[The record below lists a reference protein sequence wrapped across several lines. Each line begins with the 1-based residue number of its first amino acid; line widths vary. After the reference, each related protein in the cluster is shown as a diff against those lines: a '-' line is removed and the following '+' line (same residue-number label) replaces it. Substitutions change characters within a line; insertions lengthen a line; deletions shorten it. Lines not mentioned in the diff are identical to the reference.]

1 MRILVLGAGAIGGY
15 YGMQLAEAG
24 ADVSFLVR
32 PRRAAGL
39 ARDGLQVE
47 SRGQRLHRMV
57 PTLLAGQAAAPFDL
71 VLLTC
76 KAYDLAEA
84 VEAIA
89 PAVGGASAVLPLLNG
104 VAQYDLLDARFGAG
118 RVLGGLCYIATT
130 MGADGVVR
138 HTSPGDEIHFGDRA
152 GRPSPLAERLAA
164 LFAGT
169 PVQAAVADDIV
180 QALWEK
186 WFMIAAGAAL
196 TCLLRGTVGEI
207 MAADGGEATAAGMMA
222 ECRAI
227 AAALG
232 HAPRSEADERTRR
245 QLTDRQSRWA
255 ASMMR
260 DIEAGA
266 PRLEAEHVIG
276 DLIRRGQEAGVAAP
290 LLRAAYAQM
299 QIYDARGAARP
310 LAQPRPDPAVA

>member
-1 MRILVLGAGAIGGY
+1 MPGLGRQLSRRGGKDAFADGRRIDA
-15 YGMQLAEAG
+15 QLA
-24 ADVSFLVR
+24 
-32 PRRAAGL
+32 
-39 ARDGLQVE
+39 
-47 SRGQRLHRMV
+47 
-57 PTLLAGQAAAPFDL
+57 
-71 VLLTC
+71 
-76 KAYDLAEA
+76 
-84 VEAIA
+84 
-89 PAVGGASAVLPLLNG
+89 VG
-104 VAQYDLLDARFGAG
+104 RFGAG

-130 MGADGVVR
+130 LGADGVIR
-138 HTSPGDEIHFGDRA
+138 HTSPGDEIRFGDRA
-152 GRPSPLAERLAA
+152 GRPSPPAERLAA

-207 MAADGGEATAAGMMA
+207 MATDGGEAVAEATMA

-232 HAPRSEADERTRR
+232 RAPRPEAEGRTRR

-276 DLIRRGQEAGVAAP
+276 DLIRRGQEAGVAAGDGDA
-290 LLRAAYAQM
+290 RAAH
-299 QIYDARGAARP
+299 RARP
-310 LAQPRPDPAVA
+310 GGGGPQPAHAESQPAAAHRGDLGGGRGRVRHHG

>member
-1 MRILVLGAGAIGGY
+1 MRILILGAGAIGGY

-24 ADVSFLVR
+24 ADVSFMVR
-32 PRRAAGL
+32 PRRATQL
-39 ARDGLQVE
+39 AWDGLQVE
-47 SRGQRLHRMV
+47 SRGRRLHRAV
-57 PTLLAGQAAAPFDL
+57 PTLLAGQIAAPFDL

-76 KAYDLAEA
+76 KAYDLDEA

-89 PAVGGASAVLPLLNG
+89 PAVGGAGVVLPLLNG
-104 VAQYDLLDARFGAG
+104 MAQYDLLDARFGAD

-130 MGADGVVR
+130 LGADGVIR
-138 HTSPGDEIHFGDRA
+138 HTSPGDEIRFGDRA
-152 GRPSPLAERLAA
+152 GRRPSPAAEELAA
-164 LFAGT
+164 LFAAT
-169 PVQAAVADDIV
+169 PVQARVADDIL

-186 WFMIAAGAAL
+186 WCMIAAGAAL

-207 MAADGGEATAAGMMA
+207 MATEGGEAVAAAMMA

-232 HAPRSEADERTRR
+232 HAPRPEAAERTRR

-255 ASMMR
+255 ASVMR
-260 DIEAGA
+260 DIEAGT

-276 DLIRRGQEAGVAAP
+276 DLIRRGRGAGVAAP
-290 LLRAAYAQM
+290 LLRAAYAQL
-299 QIYDARGAARP
+299 QIYDARGVAR
-310 LAQPRPDPAVA
+310 LAQPHPDAA

>member
-15 YGMQLAEAG
+15 YGTQLAEAG
-24 ADVSFLVR
+24 ADVRFLVR
-32 PRRAAGL
+32 PRRAAQL

-47 SRGQRLHRMV
+47 SRGRRLHRAV
-57 PTLLAGQAAAPFDL
+57 PTLLAGQVAGPFDL

-76 KAYDLAEA
+76 KAYDLGEA
-84 VEAIA
+84 IEAIA
-89 PAVGGASAVLPLLNG
+89 PAVGNASLVLPLLNG
-104 VAQYDLLDARFGAG
+104 MAQYDLLDARFGAD

-130 MGADGVVR
+130 LGADGVIR
-138 HTSPGDEIHFGDRA
+138 HTSPGDEIRFGNRA
-152 GRPSPLAERLAA
+152 GRPSPQAEALAA

-169 PVQAAVADDIV
+169 RVQAQVAEDIL

-186 WFMIAAGAAL
+186 WCMIAAGAAL

-207 MAADGGEATAAGMMA
+207 MATEDGEAVAAAMMA

-227 AAALG
+227 TAALG
-232 HAPRSEADERTRR
+232 HAPRPEAEERTQR
-245 QLTDRQSRWA
+245 QLTDRGSRWA

-276 DLIRRGQEAGVAAP
+276 DLIRRGQGAGVAAP
-290 LLRAAYAQM
+290 LLRAAYAQL
-299 QIYDARGAARP
+299 QIHNARGAVR
-310 LAQPRPDPAVA
+310 LAQPRPDAA

>member
-15 YGMQLAEAG
+15 YGLQLAEAG
-24 ADVSFLVR
+24 AHVSFLVR
-32 PRRAAGL
+32 PRRAAQL

-47 SRGQRLHRMV
+47 SRGRRLRRTV
-57 PTLLAGQAAAPFDL
+57 PTLLAGQVAPPFDL

-76 KAYDLAEA
+76 KAYDLGEA

-89 PAVGGASAVLPLLNG
+89 PTVGGAGTVLPLLNG
-104 VAQYDLLDARFGAG
+104 MAHYDLLDARFGAD
-118 RVLGGLCYIATT
+118 RVLGGLCYIAATL
-130 MGADGVVR
+130 GADGVIR
-138 HTSPGDEIHFGDRA
+138 HSSPGDDIRFGDRA
-152 GRPSPLAERLAA
+152 GRRPSPAADELAA

-186 WFMIAAGAAL
+186 WCMIAAGASL

-207 MAADGGEATAAGMMA
+207 MATDDGEAVAAATVA

-232 HAPRSEADERTRR
+232 HAPRPEAAERTRR

-290 LLRAAYAQM
+290 LLRAAYAQL
-299 QIYDARGAARP
+299 QVHNARGAARR
-310 LAQPRPDPAVA
+310 LAQPRPDAA

>member
-1 MRILVLGAGAIGGY
+1 MRVLVLGAGAIGGY
-15 YGMQLAEAG
+15 YGLHLAEAG

-32 PRRAAGL
+32 PRRAAQL

-47 SRGQRLHRMV
+47 SRGRRLHRMV
-57 PTLLAGQAAAPFDL
+57 PTLLAGQVATPFDL
-71 VLLTC
+71 ILLTC
-76 KAYDLAEA
+76 KAYDLDEA

-89 PAVGGASAVLPLLNG
+89 PAMGGAERGAAAAERHGAVRRARRPLRCRPG
-104 VAQYDLLDARFGAG
+104 ARRA
-118 RVLGGLCYIATT
+118 CYIATSL
-130 MGADGVVR
+130 GADGVIR
-138 HTSPGDEIHFGDRA
+138 HTSPGDDIRFGDRT
-152 GRPSPLAERLAA
+152 GRPSRPAEELAG

-169 PVQAAVADDIV
+169 PVQARVAGDIV

-186 WFMIAAGAAL
+186 WCMIAAGAAL

-207 MAADGGEATAAGMMA
+207 MATDGGEAVAEAMMA
-222 ECRAI
+222 ECQAV

-232 HAPRSEADERTRR
+232 HAPRPEAAERTRR

-266 PRLEAEHVIG
+266 PRLEAGHVIG
-276 DLIRRGQEAGVAAP
+276 NLIRRGREAGIAAP
-290 LLRAAYAQM
+290 LLRAAHAQL
-299 QIYDARGAARP
+299 QIHNARGAAR
-310 LAQPRPDPAVA
+310 LAQPRLDT

>member
-15 YGMQLAEAG
+15 YGLQLAEAG

-32 PRRAAGL
+32 PRRAAQL

-47 SRGQRLHRMV
+47 SRGRRLRRSV
-57 PTLLAGQAAAPFDL
+57 PTLSAGQVAPPFDL
-71 VLLTC
+71 LLLTC
-76 KAYDLAEA
+76 KAYDLRAA
-84 VEAIA
+84 VEDIA
-89 PAVGGASAVLPLLNG
+89 PALGPAGLVLPLLNG
-104 VAQYDLLDARFGAG
+104 MAQYDLLDARFGAD
-118 RVLGGLCYIATT
+118 RVLGGLCYIAATLGT
-130 MGADGVVR
+130 DGVIR
-138 HTSPGDEIHFGDRA
+138 HTSPGDDIRFGDRA
-152 GRPSPLAERLAA
+152 GHPSPPAERLAA
-164 LFAGT
+164 LFAAT
-169 PVQAAVADDIV
+169 PVQAAAADDIA

-207 MAADGGEATAAGMMA
+207 MATDGGEAIAEAMTA

-232 HAPRSEADERTRR
+232 HAPRPEADERTRR

-276 DLIRRGQEAGVAAP
+276 DLIRRGQAAGIAAP

-299 QIYDARGAARP
+299 QIYDARGAARR

>member
-15 YGMQLAEAG
+15 YGLQLAEAG

-32 PRRAAGL
+32 PRRAAQL

-47 SRGQRLHRMV
+47 SRGRRLRRTV
-57 PTLLAGQAAAPFDL
+57 PTLLAGQVAPPFDL

-76 KAYDLAEA
+76 KAYDLGEA

-89 PAVGGASAVLPLLNG
+89 PTVGGAGTVLPLLNG
-104 VAQYDLLDARFGAG
+104 MAQYDLLDARFGAD
-118 RVLGGLCYIATT
+118 RVLGGLCYIAATLGT
-130 MGADGVVR
+130 DVVIR
-138 HTSPGDEIHFGDRA
+138 HTSPGDDIRFGDRA
-152 GRPSPLAERLAA
+152 GRRPSPAAEELAA

-196 TCLLRGTVGEI
+196 TCLLRGTVGEV
-207 MAADGGEATAAGMMA
+207 MATAEGEAVAGAMMA
-222 ECRAI
+222 ECRAS

-232 HAPRSEADERTRR
+232 HAPRPEAEERTRR
-245 QLTDRQSRWA
+245 QLTDAGSRWA

-266 PRLEAEHVIG
+266 PRLEADHLIG
-276 DLIRRGQEAGVAAP
+276 DLIRRGQEAGVTAP

-299 QIYDARGAARP
+299 QIYDARGAARV
-310 LAQPRPDPAVA
+310 AQPRPDAA

>member
-15 YGMQLAEAG
+15 YGLQLAEAG

-32 PRRAAGL
+32 PRRAAQL
-39 ARDGLQVE
+39 ARDGLRVE

-57 PTLLAGQAAAPFDL
+57 PTLSAGQVATPFDL

-76 KAYDLAEA
+76 KAYDLGGA
-84 VEAIA
+84 VEDIA
-89 PAVGGASAVLPLLNG
+89 PAVGSSGVVLPLLNG
-104 VAQYDLLDARFGAG
+104 VAHYDVLDARFGAD
-118 RVLGGLCYIATT
+118 RVLGGLCYIAAAL
-130 MGADGVVR
+130 GADGVIR
-138 HTSPGDEIHFGDRA
+138 HTSPGDDIRFGDRA
-152 GRPSPLAERLAA
+152 GRPAPGAERLAA

-169 PVQAAVADDIV
+169 PVQATAADDIV

-186 WFMIAAGAAL
+186 WCMIAAGAAL

-207 MAADGGEATAAGMMA
+207 MATDDGEAVATAMMA
-222 ECRAI
+222 ECRAV

-232 HAPRSEADERTRR
+232 HAPRPEAEERTRR
-245 QLTDRQSRWA
+245 QLTDRGSRWA

-260 DIEAGA
+260 DIEARV

-276 DLIRRGQEAGVAAP
+276 DLIRLGREAGVAAP
-290 LLRAAYAQM
+290 LLRAAYAQL
-299 QIYDARGAARP
+299 QTFNARGAAR
-310 LAQPRPDPAVA
+310 LARCHPDAA

>member
-1 MRILVLGAGAIGGY
+1 MRILILGAGAIGGY

-32 PRRAAGL
+32 PRRAAQL
-39 ARDGLQVE
+39 VRDGLQVE
-47 SRGQRLHRMV
+47 SRGRWLHRAV
-57 PTLLAGQAAAPFDL
+57 PTLLAGQVAAPFDL

-76 KAYDLAEA
+76 KAYDLGEA

-89 PAVGGASAVLPLLNG
+89 PAMDSASLVLPLLNG
-104 VAQYDLLDARFGAG
+104 MAQYDLLDARFGAG

-130 MGADGVVR
+130 LGADGVVR
-138 HTSPGDEIHFGDRA
+138 HTSPGDDIRFGDRA
-152 GRPSPLAERLAA
+152 GRPSRLAEELAG
-164 LFAGT
+164 LFDGT
-169 PVQAAVADDIV
+169 PVQARVAGDIV

-186 WFMIAAGAAL
+186 WCMIAAGAAL

-207 MAADGGEATAAGMMA
+207 MATEDGEAVTAAMMA

-227 AAALG
+227 AGAVG
-232 HAPRSEADERTRR
+232 HALRPEAEERTRR
-245 QLTDRQSRWA
+245 QLTNRQSRWA

-276 DLIRRGQEAGVAAP
+276 DLIRRGREAGIAVP
-290 LLRAAYAQM
+290 LLRAAYAQL
-299 QIYDARGAARP
+299 QVHNARGATR
-310 LAQPRPDPAVA
+310 LAQPRPDAA